1 MPKQVVVVG
10 AGIVGVACASA
21 LLRDGHEVLL
31 IDREGPAAGASQGN
45 AGALSPGSCV
55 PLALPGVLR
64 KAPSWLFDP
73 DGPLVVRP
81 AYLLQALPWLLRF
94 VANARPARV
103 RSAAD
108 ALRALHKDVFAFYA
122 PLVRDSGCA
131 NLLRRTGTLT
141 LYASAGALERSKGE
155 WEMRSSRGARVEFLR
170 GPEIGQLQ
178 PGLSDA
184 YEHAVFLPEHGY
196 VADPKRLVTLL
207 AEAFQHSGGR
217 LMKGSVTQIARS
229 VTGPN
234 ITMSSG
240 EVIVADNVVVAAGA
254 WSRRLLAGMGVRV
267 PLETQRGYQVTVQ
280 GCSVSPRLPVTVA
293 DEKVYVT
300 PMIEGVRI
308 AGTVEF
314 AGLYAPANWR
324 RARRLLPI
332 LTKLYPEATY
342 GAFTEWMGHRPTL
355 PDSLPVIGPVT
366 KFPQVIAA
374 FGHGHNGMTSGPIT
388 GQIVSDLVAG
398 RTPPIELSAFRVERF
413 H

>member
-1 MPKQVVVVG
+1 MLFMP
-10 AGIVGVACASA
+10 
-21 LLRDGHEVLL
+21 R
-31 IDREGPAAGASQGN
+31 PAAGASQGN

-178 PGLSDA
+178 PGLSEA

-217 LMKGSVTQIARS
+217 LIKGLVTQIARS
-229 VTGPN
+229 GTGPN
-234 ITMSSG
+234 
-240 EVIVADNVVVAAGA
+240 
-254 WSRRLLAGMGVRV
+254 
-267 PLETQRGYQVTVQ
+267 
-280 GCSVSPRLPVTVA
+280 
-293 DEKVYVT
+293 
-300 PMIEGVRI
+300 
-308 AGTVEF
+308 
-314 AGLYAPANWR
+314 
-324 RARRLLPI
+324 
-332 LTKLYPEATY
+332 
-342 GAFTEWMGHRPTL
+342 
-355 PDSLPVIGPVT
+355 
-366 KFPQVIAA
+366 
-374 FGHGHNGMTSGPIT
+374 
-388 GQIVSDLVAG
+388 
-398 RTPPIELSAFRVERF
+398 
-413 H
+413 